1 MLIEETE
8 CSLGGV
14 SQVELQF
21 VHSYFVHLKN
31 ALAWVDL
38 WKAKFPF
45 ISITLAKKMLE
56 KMAWLNKIK
65 QIGGEQMKN
74 VTFGELFCNYATTS
88 SFLIK

>member
-1 MLIEETE
+1 MF
-8 CSLGGV
+8 CSVGYSLGGV

-21 VHSYFVHLKN
+21 VHSNFVHLKN
-31 ALAWVDL
+31 AHAWVDL

-45 ISITLAKKMLE
+45 ISITLAK

-88 SFLIK
+88 SFLIKESK